1 MSALSLKHPVTG
13 AVAPMQFAPGFTVFS
28 VCIGVLCMRA
38 GFWIMQQDVF
48 ATAKRGEVLKTML
61 HAKITNIEKTR
72 SNEVSLFVGSRSL
85 SLHWLR
91 KLVAGMV

>member
-85 SLHWLR
+85 SLH
-91 KLVAGMV
+91 